1 MRDFSRLFY
10 GPIQGYSTFTFLEIH
25 HFISELLH
33 RQHLCSAKGK
43 RTHCV
48 SLEFPFWNKMG
59 KKKKD
64 EETIDAV
71 YLSDKFGSVNTS
83 KIVKKKKKN
92 LERSDRKSN
101 TTQYSEKDFET
112 CPIGIGLNGQTAT
125 QELLG
130 KIWLMTCTAPG
141 HF

>member
-83 KIVKKKKKN
+83 KIVKKRKK
-92 LERSDRKSN
+92 
-101 TTQYSEKDFET
+101 
-112 CPIGIGLNGQTAT
+112 I
-125 QELLG
+125 
-130 KIWLMTCTAPG
+130 
-141 HF
+141 